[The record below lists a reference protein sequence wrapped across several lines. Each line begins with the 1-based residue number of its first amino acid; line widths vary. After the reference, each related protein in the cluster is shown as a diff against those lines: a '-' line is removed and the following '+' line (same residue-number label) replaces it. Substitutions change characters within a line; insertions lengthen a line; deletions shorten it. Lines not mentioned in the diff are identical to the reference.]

1 MICVKALV
9 KGEDDDIPPFTR
21 VFEYRNKS
29 DELIFF
35 NSVNMLREKLSK
47 NLKINTNE
55 ALMLYCS
62 YIVSQLRTHT
72 PISSIEKE
80 AKKVISAKNVMI
92 GVPETLRKII
102 FEASVDDLPK
112 HAFTFD
118 EPIRIP
124 EYVLTAG
131 PAEKE
136 YSLR

>member
-1 MICVKALV
+1 
-9 KGEDDDIPPFTR
+9 
-21 VFEYRNKS
+21 
-29 DELIFF
+29 
-35 NSVNMLREKLSK
+35 MLREKLLK

-112 HAFTFD
+112 HAITFD

-131 PAEKE
+131 K
-136 YSLR
+136 